1 MAIWQDAGS
10 SKPHWVPCL
19 IPLQNHGWKLAV
31 RFCRMDIQPC
41 ESWIRTVRLYCF
53 SIYFLCC
60 SCPCLFMGSS
70 QFRISCWCL
79 PPWSFWLRMQPAHR
93 PRDTLTEQQPSSD
106 RECITDMRM
115 VVGPSPER
123 ILGKQ
128 HRSMDVRFTLAI
140 WCSWS
145 LECKVT
151 LPAALILA
159 RELGVSSL
167 REWAQQHRPQAD

>member
-41 ESWIRTVRLYCF
+41 ESWFQSVRLYCF

-93 PRDTLTEQQPSSD
+93 PRHTLTEQQPSSD
-106 RECITDMRM
+106 RECMGNRHADGRGPFPWKDIGEAAQEHGCEIYSCNM
-115 VVGPSPER
+115 VLLKPWVQGYVACCLDP
-123 ILGKQ
+123 
-128 HRSMDVRFTLAI
+128 
-140 WCSWS
+140 C
-145 LECKVT
+145 
-151 LPAALILA
+151 
-159 RELGVSSL
+159 
-167 REWAQQHRPQAD
+167 